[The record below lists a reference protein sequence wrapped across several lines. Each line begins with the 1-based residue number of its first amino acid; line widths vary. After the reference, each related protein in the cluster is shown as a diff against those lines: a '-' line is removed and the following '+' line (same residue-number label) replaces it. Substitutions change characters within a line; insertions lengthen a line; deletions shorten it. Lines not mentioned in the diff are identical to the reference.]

1 MKANKITLKKIRI
14 EYLERI
20 VDDIQNTLEFRRN
33 RLDEAKEELERVMTE
48 LFDNDEL
55 GAVRQHERDVRYA
68 KEAVDRYELEI
79 SEGEKILAELEK
91 MV

>member
-20 VDDIQNTLEFRRN
+20 VDDIQSALEYRRN
-33 RLDEAKEELERVMTE
+33 RLNEAKEELERVMTE
-48 LFDNDEL
+48 LYDNDEP
-55 GAVRQHERDVRYA
+55 GAVRQHERGIRYA
-68 KEAVDRYELEI
+68 QEAVDRYELEI